1 VLLWTARILAATLVL
16 FVGLF
21 IIGYAI
27 NPQGDGSPPGLPE
40 FALFPIGVMVGL
52 ALGWRWQ
59 LLGGIVTAACMVVFL
74 VLMGE
79 SLLETPIFAVF
90 LVPAVLFI
98 IYALVSRKHVGGE
111 LVEGS
116 TAE

>member
-1 VLLWTARILAATLVL
+1 MLLWTARILAATLVL

-27 NPQGDGSPPGLPE
+27 NPQGDGGPPGPE

-59 LLGGIVTAACMVVFL
+59 LLGGIVAAACMAVFL
-74 VLMGE
+74 ILMRENPLE
-79 SLLETPIFAVF
+79 SPAFAVF
-90 LVPAVLFI
+90 LVPAILYI
-98 IYALVSRKHVGGE
+98 ICGLVSRRYAGGD
-111 LVEGS
+111 LVEQAAVG
-116 TAE
+116 